1 MKSIELSEI
10 SALVPLVTSNSSEPI
25 FLTRDGETVA
35 AVVPTSEEEAESLL
49 LSVNPKFQELLE
61 RSEQRLKSE
70 GGIKAGDVRERLG
83 LRPNS

>member
-10 SALVPLVTSNSSEPI
+10 SALVPLVTSSASEPI

-49 LSVNPKFQELLE
+49 LSINPKFQEILE
-61 RSEQRLKSE
+61 RSEHRLKNE
-70 GGIKAGDVRERLG
+70 GGIKSGDVRKKLG
-83 LRPNS
+83 LPPNS